1 MAVKLK
7 GLPPSSFPP
16 WGKIFPAWEENVPS
30 LGASKS
36 GNYGLPMLG
45 LIKKLHFIQTF
56 S

>member
-1 MAVKLK
+1 MTNFYIAD
-7 GLPPSSFPP
+7 S
-16 WGKIFPAWEENVPS
+16 NV
-30 LGASKS
+30 ATIVVDA